1 MFWFLWRSSWSQ
13 VQNHTTWNNRLA
25 CSGGKCAWNLI
36 MLRRTKKDISDVLWC
51 SSWRGNPS
59 LMTRVSSISSVITRF
74 PLASLSPQWHV
85 TPNCLQSIKHG
96 GRLFR
101 FPDPLVS
108 WGIEMVIMTTTM
120 FYETRWA
127 LLGQKGFQGMLDKS
141 KICWLLVCPLHT
153 EGMLASKQKRDH
165 GQGTELIL
173 GGICCKYQTGS
184 RLEGRVGPF
193 FVCCQLGCENH
204 MRQKI
209 EKRDRLWVVNCLTV
223 ICIVTWISVLRNI
236 VY

>member
-1 MFWFLWRSSWSQ
+1 MCMEPDHVKAYKEGYFRCFLVFIMKGKPFTDDKREG
-13 VQNHTTWNNRLA
+13 V
-25 CSGGKCAWNLI
+25 SG
-36 MLRRTKKDISDVLWC
+36 
-51 SSWRGNPS
+51 
-59 LMTRVSSISSVITRF
+59 ISSVITRF

-141 KICWLLVCPLHT
+141 KIC
-153 EGMLASKQKRDH
+153 
-165 GQGTELIL
+165 
-173 GGICCKYQTGS
+173 
-184 RLEGRVGPF
+184 
-193 FVCCQLGCENH
+193 
-204 MRQKI
+204 
-209 EKRDRLWVVNCLTV
+209 
-223 ICIVTWISVLRNI
+223 
-236 VY
+236 